1 MERSSPFRSRMPH
14 PRSGSAFTHT
24 RRHRRFSAYSGLEKF
39 TKLHTQ
45 NSSSSKLPVAAPRF
59 PTLQVRSREPCV
71 NTLSEN
77 SGKILPPR
85 PRPND
90 EPAGSGIECKLN
102 ALPPSCGRDLSFS
115 PFPETGRKI
124 RSVGWCLHL
133 IPHSAVTGGAFTTT
147 QKFFAHSQGF
157 ARERESARVFRFS
170 QTIFHTFSK
179 TESESAQLES
189 GRESSR
195 ACSRRELVRGSLR
208 KAQVLS
214 FLRKLALRFVVNAA
228 RGRSFR
234 VDFCAVAAAK
244 EVDNFVDANF
254 GKADWWRDASRK
266 QRILRTLAVA
276 AAGMERNESYS

>member
-14 PRSGSAFTHT
+14 SRSGSAFTHT

-45 NSSSSKLPVAAPRF
+45 NSSSSKLPVAVPRF

-115 PFPETGRKI
+115 PFPETGREI
-124 RSVGWCLHL
+124 RSVVWCLHL

-157 ARERESARVFRFS
+157 ARERESARFFAFPRRFS
-170 QTIFHTFSK
+170 THFPKQ
-179 TESESAQLES
+179 
-189 GRESSR
+189 R
-195 ACSRRELVRGSLR
+195 AKARSLR
-208 KAQVLS
+208 AGEK
-214 FLRKLALRFVVNAA
+214 A
-228 RGRSFR
+228 RGRAR
-234 VDFCAVAAAK
+234 A
-244 EVDNFVDANF
+244 
-254 GKADWWRDASRK
+254 
-266 QRILRTLAVA
+266 
-276 AAGMERNESYS
+276 ESW